1 LIEENFEMVYCQYR
15 ESEIQAL
22 IVLGELNDPIE
33 TPNNNFYSFY
43 PKNLKQAQ
51 TYFRRFALD
60 LIEAFDALVRRELAY
75 KQDDAWYLTKKGQ
88 QAARLVRHKRPP
100 IWYWYKDFF
109 TAIENSRA
117 FSLYCE
123 RVYGKDLSQHGF
135 SNVDE
140 LHWMLDLV
148 KLDETIQLLDI
159 GCGNGRISEYIS
171 DKTLARVTG
180 IDYIPEAIAQAKRRT
195 ANKQDRLCFQVGN
208 INELESVSKRYN
220 VILSIDSIFFGQD
233 LTTTLAN
240 LERLLKPDGEMIIF
254 CGDDLSS
261 ALRRNRLAF
270 TVYDR
275 GREHHQHLQLKRR
288 VATGLR
294 KDFEAEGNRFIWE
307 NVMAESLD
315 DTNSY
320 DPANCS
326 RPRYLYHIWTQSVN

>member
-1 LIEENFEMVYCQYR
+1 MVDRRYR
-15 ESEIQAL
+15 EGEIQAL

-43 PKNLKQAQ
+43 PKSIKQAQ
-51 TYFRRFALD
+51 AYFRRFALD
-60 LIEAFDALVRRELAY
+60 LTEVFDALVRRELAY
-75 KQDDAWYLTKKGQ
+75 KQGDAWLLTKRGQ
-88 QAARLVRHKRPP
+88 QAARQARRRRPP
-100 IWYWYKDFF
+100 IWYWYKDFYI
-109 TAIENSRA
+109 AIENSRA

-171 DKTLARVTG
+171 DKTLARVMG

-195 ANKQDRLCFQVGN
+195 ANKRDRLCFQVGN
-208 INELESVSKRYN
+208 IDELDSVGKRFN

-233 LTTTLAN
+233 LTATLAN
-240 LERLLKPDGEMIIF
+240 LKRLLKPDGEMVFF
-254 CGDDLSS
+254 CGEDLSTP
-261 ALRRNRLAF
+261 LRQNRLAC
-270 TVYDR
+270 TVYSR
-275 GREHHQHLQLKRR
+275 SREHHQHLQLKRR

-307 NVMAESLD
+307 NIMAESLD
-315 DTNSY
+315 DANSY
-320 DPANCS
+320 DSANCS
-326 RPRYLYHIWTQSVN
+326 RPRYLYRIWTQPAN